1 MDMGDSRNRKEGGS
15 LTTLGLNR
23 TVRLLPTNKLT
34 RTLEQVKPKL
44 VTKPYSRT
52 TKKLSTRTL
61 SQPMLQT
68 RTKNMPIRKSDPP
81 RQNSSI
87 NESIRKIRS
96 NGSTN
101 MDRYSPPNAPPSVS
115 VSFDCDPKKGIGIQ
129 DNLNELCDEQ
139 YDSVRK
145 RIIEVIT
152 ELLDIVFKELFAQP
166 IILRDPIRFLITLFR
181 EIVINTMIDLLDVKK
196 HSKLIKF
203 LKGVTI
209 MKNKYK
215 NRSLRMIVSQRL
227 VTTTLAEKGIR
238 SMDQTFIKEFNTV
251 FSDKNRKYLNQFKKK
266 IKQQMPT
273 FITFWVSV
281 RQTIHIP
288 TEVQRI

>member
-1 MDMGDSRNRKEGGS
+1 MDIGDSRNRKEGGS

-23 TVRLLPTNKLT
+23 TVRILPTNKLT
-34 RTLEQVKPKL
+34 GMLEQANQKL
-44 VTKPYSRT
+44 ATKPYSRT
-52 TKKLSTRTL
+52 TKQLRTL
-61 SQPMLQT
+61 SQPTIQT
-68 RTKNMPIRKSDPP
+68 RTNNMPIRKSEKT

-96 NGSTN
+96 SSTN

-115 VSFDCDPKKGIGIQ
+115 VSFDCDPKKRIGIL
-129 DNLNELCDEQ
+129 DNFNNELCDEQ
-139 YDSVRK
+139 YDYVRK
-145 RIIEVIT
+145 RIVEVIT

-203 LKGVTI
+203 LKGVT
-209 MKNKYK
+209 MLKSKYK
-215 NRSLRMIVSQRL
+215 NRSLIMIISKRL
-227 VTTTLAEKGIR
+227 VTATIAEKGIR
-238 SMDQTFIKEFNTV
+238 SLDQTFIKEFNTV

-281 RQTIHIP
+281 RQTIHMP
-288 TEVQRI
+288 TKVQRI